1 MDNESEESIIIGN
14 VASLSHGD
22 DREASTTEE
31 EAATY
36 KVEMEREAQI
46 DQ

>member
-1 MDNESEESIIIGN
+1 MDFLVHHWITSDGN
-14 VASLSHGD
+14 

-36 KVEMEREAQI
+36 KVEMEREV
-46 DQ
+46 DQQCRKIMEK